1 MNEEYTPVITAEVK
15 EAVAC
20 HRQILESGKLAASAL
35 VEMGKG
41 LKLMR
46 DKKLY
51 KTLGYE
57 TFGDYVENNG
67 DYSFKERQ
75 AYTYIKAVESFGEKF
90 LTEHSEL
97 GITKLGLLSVLSE
110 QDAIEV
116 IESSDLAGMNADE
129 VKALVREK
137 QALGEQLSFWK
148 EEAKNA
154 KDDSADAEMQLKTL
168 QEKIEQVESEKRKA
182 ALEAEKSADRLKR
195 EKEKHDADI
204 AKLNAEIEMIKA
216 EQSAEPSEEQR
227 SEILKQVEE
236 KHKAE
241 LDALRA
247 EYEEKARTAEA
258 EKQALADK
266 LKSGTPDE
274 ARAVLRVYFTEMQKA
289 VGSFIENIAKTTDA
303 ESRNRFIA
311 GTVRW
316 LEDVIED
323 LNDM

>member
-1 MNEEYTPVITAEVK
+1 MNEEEIVISSEVR

-20 HRQILESGKLAASAL
+20 HQRILESGKLAASAL

-75 AYTYIKAVESFGEKF
+75 AYNYIKAVESFGEKF

-97 GITKLGLLSVLSE
+97 GITKLGLLSALSE
-110 QDAIEV
+110 QDAVEV
-116 IESSDLAGMNADE
+116 IESSELSGMNADE

-154 KDDSADAEMQLKTL
+154 KDDSADAEMQLKVL
-168 QEKIEQVESEKRKA
+168 QEKIEQIEGEKRRA
-182 ALEAEKSADRLKR
+182 AVEAEKAAEQLRKAR
-195 EKEKHDADI
+195 EKHKNEL
-204 AKLNAEIEMIKA
+204 AKLNAEIEMIKT
-216 EQSAEPSEEQR
+216 EQSSEPTEEQR
-227 SEILKQVEE
+227 KAIADEYE
-236 KHKAE
+236 KRIEDIKAV
-241 LDALRA
+241 
-247 EYEEKARTAEA
+247 YEEKARAAEA

-266 LKSGTPDE
+266 LKRGDPDE
-274 ARAVLRVYFTEMQKA
+274 VRAVLRAYFTETQKT
-289 VGSFIENIAKTTDA
+289 VKNFIEKVESTADP
-303 ESRNRFIA
+303 ESRNRFIT
-311 GTVRW
+311 GTIRW
-316 LEDVIED
+316 LEGVIED
-323 LNDM
+323 LGEI

>member
-1 MNEEYTPVITAEVK
+1 MNEEEIVVSSEVR

-20 HRQILESGKLAASAL
+20 HQRILESGKLAASAL

-51 KTLGYE
+51 KTLGYD

-67 DYSFKERQ
+67 DYKFKERQ
-75 AYTYIKAVESFGEKF
+75 AYSYIKAVESFSEEF
-90 LTEHSEL
+90 LTEHSDL
-97 GITKLGLLSVLSE
+97 GITKLSLLSALSE
-110 QDAIEV
+110 QDAVEV
-116 IESSDLAGMNADE
+116 IESSELSGMNADE

-168 QEKIEQVESEKRKA
+168 QEKIEQIEDEKRRA
-182 ALEAEKSADRLKR
+182 AVEAEKTAEQLRKA
-195 EKEKHDADI
+195 KEKHKNEL
-204 AKLNAEIEMIKA
+204 AKLNAEIEMIKT

-227 SEILKQVEE
+227 SEILKQAEE

-266 LKSGTPDE
+266 LKRGTPDE

-289 VGSFIENIAKTTDA
+289 VGSFIENIAKTTDT
-303 ESRNRFIA
+303 ESRNRFIT

-323 LNDM
+323 LKEM

>member
-1 MNEEYTPVITAEVK
+1 MNEEEIVISSEVR

-20 HRQILESGKLAASAL
+20 HQRILESGKLAASAL

-51 KTLGYE
+51 KTLGYD
-57 TFGDYVENNG
+57 TFGNYVENNG

-75 AYTYIKAVESFGEKF
+75 AYNYIKAVESFGEKF

-110 QDAIEV
+110 QDAVEV

-154 KDDSADAEMQLKTL
+154 KDDSADAEMQLKVL
-168 QEKIEQVESEKRKA
+168 QEKIEQIEGEKRRA
-182 ALEAEKSADRLKR
+182 AVEAEKAAEQLRKA
-195 EKEKHDADI
+195 KEKHKNEL
-204 AKLNAEIEMIKA
+204 AKLNAEIEMIKT
-216 EQSAEPSEEQR
+216 EQSSEPTEEQR
-227 SEILKQVEE
+227 KAIADEYE
-236 KHKAE
+236 KRIEDIKAV
-241 LDALRA
+241 
-247 EYEEKARTAEA
+247 YEEKARAAEA

-266 LKSGTPDE
+266 LKRGDPDE
-274 ARAVLRVYFTEMQKA
+274 VRAVLRAYFTETQKT
-289 VGSFIENIAKTTDA
+289 VKNFIEKVESTADP
-303 ESRNRFIA
+303 ESRSRFIT
-311 GTVRW
+311 GTIRW
-316 LEDVIED
+316 LEGVIED
-323 LNDM
+323 LGEI

>member
-1 MNEEYTPVITAEVK
+1 MNEEYTPMITAEVK

-75 AYTYIKAVESFGEKF
+75 AYNYIKAVESFGEKF

-110 QDAIEV
+110 QDAVEV

-154 KDDSADAEMQLKTL
+154 KDDSADAEMQLKVL
-168 QEKIEQVESEKRKA
+168 QEKIEQIEGEKRRA
-182 ALEAEKSADRLKR
+182 AVEAEKAAEQLRKAR
-195 EKEKHDADI
+195 EKHKNEL
-204 AKLNAEIEMIKA
+204 AKLNAEIEMIKT
-216 EQSAEPSEEQR
+216 EQSSEPTEEQR
-227 SEILKQVEE
+227 KAIADEYE
-236 KHKAE
+236 KRIEDIKAV
-241 LDALRA
+241 
-247 EYEEKARTAEA
+247 YEEKARAAEA

-266 LKSGTPDE
+266 LKRGDPDE
-274 ARAVLRVYFTEMQKA
+274 VRAVLRAYFTETQKT
-289 VGSFIENIAKTTDA
+289 VKNFIEKVESTADP
-303 ESRNRFIA
+303 ESRNRFIT
-311 GTVRW
+311 GTIRW
-316 LEDVIED
+316 LEGVIED
-323 LNDM
+323 LGEI

>member
-1 MNEEYTPVITAEVK
+1 MNEEYTHVITAEVK

-75 AYTYIKAVESFGEKF
+75 AYNYIKAVESFGEKF

-110 QDAIEV
+110 QDAVEV
-116 IESSDLAGMNADE
+116 IESSDLAGMNSDE

-168 QEKIEQVESEKRKA
+168 QEKIEQIESEKRRA
-182 ALEAEKSADRLKR
+182 AVEAEKAVEQLRKA
-195 EKEKHDADI
+195 KEKHKNEL
-204 AKLNAEIEMIKA
+204 AKLNAEIEMIKT
-216 EQSAEPSEEQR
+216 EQSSEPTEEQR
-227 SEILKQVEE
+227 KAIADEYE
-236 KHKAE
+236 KRIEDIKAV
-241 LDALRA
+241 
-247 EYEEKARTAEA
+247 YEEKARAAEA

-266 LKSGTPDE
+266 LKRGDPDE
-274 ARAVLRVYFTEMQKA
+274 VRAVLRAYFAETQKT
-289 VGSFIENIAKTTDA
+289 VKNFIEKVESTADP
-303 ESRNRFIA
+303 ESRTRFIT
-311 GTVRW
+311 GTIRW
-316 LEDVIED
+316 LEGVIED
-323 LNDM
+323 LGEL

>member
-1 MNEEYTPVITAEVK
+1 MNEEYTPMITAEVK

-75 AYTYIKAVESFGEKF
+75 AYNYIKAVESFGEKF

-110 QDAIEV
+110 QDAVEV
-116 IESSDLAGMNADE
+116 IERSDLAGMNADE

-154 KDDSADAEMQLKTL
+154 KDDSADAEMQLKVL
-168 QEKIEQVESEKRKA
+168 QEKIEQIEGEKRRA
-182 ALEAEKSADRLKR
+182 AVEAEKAAEQLRKAR
-195 EKEKHDADI
+195 EKHKNEL
-204 AKLNAEIEMIKA
+204 AKLNAEIEMIKT
-216 EQSAEPSEEQR
+216 EQSSEPTEEQR
-227 SEILKQVEE
+227 KAIADEYE
-236 KHKAE
+236 KRIEDIKAV
-241 LDALRA
+241 
-247 EYEEKARTAEA
+247 YEEKARAAEA

-266 LKSGTPDE
+266 LKRGDPDE
-274 ARAVLRVYFTEMQKA
+274 VRAVLRAYFTETQKT
-289 VGSFIENIAKTTDA
+289 VKNFIEKVESTADP
-303 ESRNRFIA
+303 ESRNRFIT
-311 GTVRW
+311 GTIRW
-316 LEDVIED
+316 LEGVIED
-323 LNDM
+323 LGEI

>member
-1 MNEEYTPVITAEVK
+1 MNEEYTPMITAEVK

-75 AYTYIKAVESFGEKF
+75 AYNYIKAVESFGEKF

-110 QDAIEV
+110 QDAVEV

-154 KDDSADAEMQLKTL
+154 KDDSADAEMQLKVL
-168 QEKIEQVESEKRKA
+168 QEKIEQIEGEKRRA
-182 ALEAEKSADRLKR
+182 AVEAEKAAKQLRKAR
-195 EKEKHDADI
+195 EKHKNEL
-204 AKLNAEIEMIKA
+204 AKLNAEIEMIKT
-216 EQSAEPSEEQR
+216 EQSSEPTEEQR
-227 SEILKQVEE
+227 KAIADEYE
-236 KHKAE
+236 KRIEDIKAV
-241 LDALRA
+241 
-247 EYEEKARTAEA
+247 YEEKARAAEA

-266 LKSGTPDE
+266 LKRGDPDE
-274 ARAVLRVYFTEMQKA
+274 VRAVLRAYFTETQKT
-289 VGSFIENIAKTTDA
+289 VKNFIEKVESTADP
-303 ESRNRFIA
+303 ESRNRFIT
-311 GTVRW
+311 GTIRW
-316 LEDVIED
+316 LEGVIED
-323 LNDM
+323 LGEI

>member
-1 MNEEYTPVITAEVK
+1 MNEDEIVISSEVR

-20 HRQILESGKLAASAL
+20 HQRILESGKLAASAL

-75 AYTYIKAVESFGEKF
+75 AYNYIKAVESFGEKF

-110 QDAIEV
+110 QDAVEV

-154 KDDSADAEMQLKTL
+154 KDDSADAEMQLKVL
-168 QEKIEQVESEKRKA
+168 QEKIEQIEGEKRRA
-182 ALEAEKSADRLKR
+182 AVEAEKAAEQLRKA
-195 EKEKHDADI
+195 KEKHKTEL
-204 AKLNAEIEMIKA
+204 AKLNAEIEMIKT
-216 EQSAEPSEEQR
+216 EQSSEPTEEQR
-227 SEILKQVEE
+227 KAIADEYE
-236 KHKAE
+236 KRIEDIKAV
-241 LDALRA
+241 
-247 EYEEKARTAEA
+247 YEEKARAAEA

-266 LKSGTPDE
+266 LKRGDPDE
-274 ARAVLRVYFTEMQKA
+274 VRAVLRAYFTETQKT
-289 VGSFIENIAKTTDA
+289 VKNFIEKVESTADP
-303 ESRNRFIA
+303 ESRNRFIT
-311 GTVRW
+311 GTIRW
-316 LEDVIED
+316 LEGVIED
-323 LNDM
+323 LGEI

>member
-1 MNEEYTPVITAEVK
+1 MNEEEIVISSEVR

-20 HRQILESGKLAASAL
+20 HQRILESGKLAASAL

-51 KTLGYE
+51 KTLGYD

-75 AYTYIKAVESFGEKF
+75 AYNYIKAVESFGEKF

-110 QDAIEV
+110 QDAVEV

-154 KDDSADAEMQLKTL
+154 KDDSADAEMQLKVL
-168 QEKIEQVESEKRKA
+168 QEKIEQIEGEKRRA
-182 ALEAEKSADRLKR
+182 AVEAEKAAEQLRKAR
-195 EKEKHDADI
+195 EKHKNEL
-204 AKLNAEIEMIKA
+204 AKLNAEIEMIKT
-216 EQSAEPSEEQR
+216 EQSSEPTEEQR
-227 SEILKQVEE
+227 KAIADEYE
-236 KHKAE
+236 KRIEDIKAV
-241 LDALRA
+241 
-247 EYEEKARTAEA
+247 YEEKARAAEA

-266 LKSGTPDE
+266 LKRGDPDE
-274 ARAVLRVYFTEMQKA
+274 VRAVLRAYFTETQKT
-289 VGSFIENIAKTTDA
+289 VKNFIEKVESTADP
-303 ESRNRFIA
+303 ESRNRFIT
-311 GTVRW
+311 GTIRW
-316 LEDVIED
+316 LEGVIED
-323 LNDM
+323 LGET